1 MNASEMMDYI
11 HILEKELIPAF
22 GCTEPIAIA
31 YAAAMARKY
40 LDKEPDRMKLSLSTN
55 IIKNAMGVAVPN
67 SGGMKGVAA
76 AAILGMTGGD
86 SDARLEVLTE
96 VTQRDVE
103 RTVKLLESDFCE
115 VNHLQGDSNLH
126 IIVELYA
133 GEDSSL
139 VEIIETHLNIIR
151 VERNGELLYHKKFV
165 KKFEDSNYQMLSIE
179 GIIDFAE
186 TVELDKVKVLLDK
199 QIQMNSAISEEG
211 LRNSYGAS
219 VGQTILAEGD
229 SFASRASAR
238 AAAGSDARM
247 DGCCMPVV
255 INSGSGN
262 QGITVTMP
270 VIEYAE
276 ENGCSREKVYRA
288 LLISNLTAI
297 HLKSHIGSLSAFCGA
312 VCAATGAAAAITWLS
327 GGGYQEICD
336 SITNTLGTIGGMVC
350 DGAKPSCAAKIAA
363 AVNAAVNGF
372 YMSKAHHRFEPGE
385 GIIKENIE
393 NTIDSIGTMGR
404 EGMKE
409 TDNEIIRIMLA

>member
-1 MNASEMMDYI
+1 
-11 HILEKELIPAF
+11 
-22 GCTEPIAIA
+22 
-31 YAAAMARKY
+31 
-40 LDKEPDRMKLSLSTN
+40 
-55 IIKNAMGVAVPN
+55 
-67 SGGMKGVAA
+67 
-76 AAILGMTGGD
+76 
-86 SDARLEVLTE
+86 
-96 VTQRDVE
+96 
-103 RTVKLLESDFCE
+103 
-115 VNHLQGDSNLH
+115 
-126 IIVELYA
+126 
-133 GEDSSL
+133 
-139 VEIIETHLNIIR
+139 
-151 VERNGELLYHKKFV
+151 
-165 KKFEDSNYQMLSIE
+165 MLSIE

-297 HLKSHIGSLSAFCGA
+297 HQKSHIGSLSAFCGA

-393 NTIDSIGTMGR
+393 NTIDSIGTMAR